1 MAGEAEKKSLKREN
15 KQPKSGYFYTINST
29 PETIQPTPYVDLV

>member
-1 MAGEAEKKSLKREN
+1 LKREN
-15 KQPKSGYFYTINST
+15 TQPKTGYFYNIENA